1 MQDEARHV
9 SYGMMHLRY
18 FLRENPG
25 RAEEIHLMLDEAE
38 TLMIGALG
46 SPELAEPLIILAGG
60 GFERDAIA
68 RGVER
73 TYDFQ
78 LRAINEYF
86 QRLEH
91 AGLQG
96 RPERSKFTKLMTI
109 IG

>member
-1 MQDEARHV
+1 
-9 SYGMMHLRY
+9 
-18 FLRENPG
+18 
-25 RAEEIHLMLDEAE
+25 
-38 TLMIGALG
+38 MIGALG

-96 RPERSKFTKLMTI
+96 RPERS
-109 IG
+109 